1 MRKYFAAAT
10 LALGALAACDD
21 NGTEPIPQARVRVV
35 QAVANVA
42 SADVLFGT
50 ETKKAAL
57 VYKGVYENLST
68 PAGAVTVKVRKAGGT
83 ADLVSAALTAE
94 ANKSY
99 TVIALGTE
107 AAPQQLSLV
116 DDLAAPAAGNAKVRV
131 VHAAAGQAAVDVY
144 VVKTAADLATA
155 TAAKANLA
163 VKTATDYITVAANPT
178 YLVILTTPGTKTPV
192 LTSQAVALTDGKA
205 YTVVAVEKAGGGAP
219 LEGVVL
225 ADR

>member
-35 QAVANVA
+35 QAISDVA

-50 ETKKAAL
+50 EKVKAGLA
-57 VYKGVYENLST
+57 YKGVYEDAST
-68 PAGAVTVKVRKAGGT
+68 PAGAVTVKVRKAGAT
-83 ADLVSAALTAE
+83 ADIVSAAVTAE

-99 TVIALGTE
+99 TVVALGTE

-116 DDLAAPAAGNAKVRV
+116 DDLTAPASGKAKVRV
-131 VHAAAGQAAVDVY
+131 VHAAAGEAAVDVY

-155 TAAKANLA
+155 TALKANLA
-163 VKTATDYITVAANPT
+163 AKSASDYLVVDANAT

-192 LTSQAVALTDGKA
+192 LSVQAVALTAGKA
-205 YTVVAVEKAGGGAP
+205 YTVVAVEKAGGGGP
-219 LEGVVL
+219 LESVVL